1 MNLINY
7 LRIRSVNG
15 FVCPYWFLP
24 DLTILKLRTDGGIL
38 SLSGIEPKALL
49 VADDAESMITIN
61 NESAIK
67 LSALGI
73 FHLHNFITF
82 KNISG
87 SVVKLLISLL
97 INFHF
102 HV

>member
-1 MNLINY
+1 
-7 LRIRSVNG
+7 
-15 FVCPYWFLP
+15 
-24 DLTILKLRTDGGIL
+24 
-38 SLSGIEPKALL
+38 